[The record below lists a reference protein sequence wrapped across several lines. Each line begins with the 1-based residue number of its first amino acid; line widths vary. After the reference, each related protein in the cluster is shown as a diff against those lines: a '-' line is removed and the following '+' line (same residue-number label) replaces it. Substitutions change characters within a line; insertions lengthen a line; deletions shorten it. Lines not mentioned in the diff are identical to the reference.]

1 MTTPTST
8 QMDAPVPAPK
18 PKSTPV
24 RSPKRT
30 LIHGALWAVGARWS
44 IRGIGFIN
52 TAIMARL
59 LMPADYGLVAMSM
72 LIVGLIQALMDFGA
86 ATALL
91 RKGEVST
98 SEINSAWSLR
108 ILQGVGVALLL
119 ALLAPVAAAYFNEPR
134 VQPVLWVLAGCVA
147 IGGAE
152 NIGVVLAQKAFNF
165 SVEFRV
171 TVISKIISVVATLL
185 SGYFLRDYRAL
196 VIGIA
201 TGYVASLALGYVLHP
216 YRPRWDT
223 HKMGEIWG
231 VTKWLMLAGVGSF
244 LLRKSDEVAAGR
256 IGSTGDF
263 GLYHTGSDLGRLAVG
278 QLGPA
283 MMRAFLPVLSSIE
296 ADVQRTNNAVL
307 KTLAAV
313 NAITLPMGF
322 GMAAIALPFT
332 QLVLGD
338 KWLGAAPFVAIF
350 ALVGSAQFLLS
361 PLTALLVLRGHTRT
375 LNTVSWIEFAVFV
388 AAALV
393 LVPQFYLMGMGLA
406 RLLASLVNSVVL
418 SLSAKRYCHI
428 ALHKLL
434 LSIMRPLI
442 GAALMYFLV
451 THVLNMN
458 PSDGMQCFMAIMAG
472 ALFYSAWLLG
482 SWVILKKPEGLEST
496 VWDALDSHWLRRRN
510 S

>member
-72 LIVGLIQALMDFGA
+72 LIVGLTQALMDFGA

-91 RKGEVST
+91 RKGEVSP

-147 IGGAE
+147 VGGAE
-152 NIGVVLAQKAFNF
+152 NIGVILAQKAFNF

-223 HKMGEIWG
+223 RKMGEIWS

-296 ADVQRTNNAVL
+296 ADVLRTNNAVL

>member
-1 MTTPTST
+1 MSSPTTT
-8 QMDAPVPAPK
+8 QTAAPLPVPQPK
-18 PKSTPV
+18 PTPV

-44 IRGIGFIN
+44 IKGIGFIN

-91 RKGEVST
+91 RKGEVTT

-108 ILQGVGVALLL
+108 ILQSVGVALLL
-119 ALLAPVAAAYFNEPR
+119 ALLAPVAAAYFKEPR

-147 IGGAE
+147 IGGSE
-152 NIGVVLAQKAFNF
+152 NIGVILAQKAFQF
-165 SVEFRV
+165 TVEFRV
-171 TVISKIISVVATLL
+171 NVISKLISVVATLV

-201 TGYVASLALGYVLHP
+201 TGYVAGLVLGYVLHP

-223 HKMGEIWG
+223 RKMGEIWG

-296 ADVQRTNNAVL
+296 ADVLRTNNAVL

-388 AAALV
+388 AASLV
-393 LVPQFYLMGMGLA
+393 LVPHFYLMGMGFA
-406 RLLASLVNSVVL
+406 RLLASLVNSMVL
-418 SLSAKRYCHI
+418 SFSARRYCHI
-428 ALHKLL
+428 SLNKLL

-442 GAALMYFLV
+442 GAILMCFLV
-451 THVLNMN
+451 THVLNMSPN
-458 PSDGMQCFMAIMAG
+458 DGMQCFVGIMAG
-472 ALFYSAWLLG
+472 ALFYCAWSIG
-482 SWVILKKPEGLEST
+482 SWVIFKKPEGLEST
-496 VWDALDSHWLRRRN
+496 VWDALSGRFLRSRKN
-510 S
+510 

>member
-72 LIVGLIQALMDFGA
+72 LIVGLTQALMDFGA

-91 RKGEVST
+91 RKGEVSP

-152 NIGVVLAQKAFNF
+152 NIGVILAQKAFNF

-223 HKMGEIWG
+223 HKMGEIWS